1 VTDTVSAQVEGSGR
15 VAAGLDDP
23 AGIAAGDPRG
33 MLELIA
39 ETGAQLRDGYRRGRA
54 APGLPSAEGLRSV
67 AVCGMGGSGIAGDVV
82 RGLFGEVLGV
92 PLVSVK
98 GYLLPAHC
106 DSDTLMVA
114 SSFSGNTEETV
125 AAYSEAV
132 RRGCRVLVVASGG
145 ELAVLAE
152 ADQVPLVTL
161 PSDIPVPR
169 GALGVMAGVLI
180 GLFEAV
186 ELLPPAGHRIAATAG
201 EIDRLAGELG
211 PGRPEQGN
219 RAKQL
224 ARWLEGRIPVVWGS
238 EGLAEAAALRWKT
251 QINENAKLPA
261 FASTLSELDH
271 NEVEGWSTGSG
282 APFGLVVLRHGAEH
296 PRTEARVRATL
307 ESIETAALPWIEA
320 RIDAAEPW
328 TSAFG
333 LNLLGDFV
341 STYLAI
347 LRGVDPMPIPTL
359 MGLKERL
366 RR

>member
-15 VAAGLDDP
+15 VTAGLDDP
-23 AGIAAGDPRG
+23 ATIAAGDPSG
-33 MLELIA
+33 MLGLIA
-39 ETGAQLRDGYRRGRA
+39 ETGAQLRDGYRRGA
-54 APGLPSAEGLRSV
+54 SAPGLPSAEGLRSV
-67 AVCGMGGSGIAGDVV
+67 AVCGMGGSGIAGEVV
-82 RGLFGEVLGV
+82 RGLFGGKLGV

-106 DSDTLMVA
+106 DRDTLVVA

-132 RRGCRVLVVASGG
+132 SRGCRVLVMASGG

-152 ADQVPLVTL
+152 ADHVPLVPL

-169 GALGVMAGVLI
+169 AALGVMAGMLI
-180 GLFEAV
+180 GLFDAV

-201 EIDRLAGELG
+201 DLDQLAGELG
-211 PGRPEQGN
+211 PGRPEERN
-219 RAKQL
+219 RAKEL
-224 ARWLEGRIPVVWGS
+224 ARWLEGRIPVVWSS
-238 EGLAEAAALRWKT
+238 EGVAEAAALRWKT
-251 QINENAKLPA
+251 QMNENAKVPA

-271 NEVEGWSTGSG
+271 NEVEGWSAGSG

-307 ESIETAALPWIEA
+307 ESIETAALPWTEA
-320 RIDAAEPW
+320 RVEGTDPW

-333 LNLLGDFV
+333 LILLGDFV
-341 STYLAI
+341 STYLAV

-359 MGLKERL
+359 MGLKARL
-366 RR
+366 HE